1 MALCH
6 ECFVRIRTP
15 IAKLLQRNAI
25 MIPLGKINTN
35 WLFHAKAQ
43 RLPFFKKLGL
53 IVGSAAL
60 LVFSTSAFLLHGEAS
75 AQMKVEK
82 PADFPTRPITMIV
95 PFGAGGGSD
104 QLARAM
110 AKAMGIVADIQFQ
123 VVNKPGGGGT
133 SAIPDFMLAPPD
145 GYTVLEHIDNA
156 ISAFAK
162 GDIKEN
168 PARDWTPICMTQIT
182 FSQIYSRSDDKRFSN
197 WDDVVAYAKKN
208 PNKLTIANVGK
219 VGSMEVVVMH
229 QIENALG
236 IKFKQIA
243 FDKPAERYGAL
254 LGKQVDLLFEQPGDV
269 RSFLDSNKM
278 KPLLTFF
285 DKRPSAFSD
294 VPTHVEK
301 GAKFKSLTRFRGFY
315 VKKGVPRDRLKFLQ
329 EACAV
334 AFEEESYAA
343 FNKKKYMHLI
353 DSYRDTKGS
362 VKLIKGAVRIYR
374 KMYKQLGI

>member
-1 MALCH
+1 
-6 ECFVRIRTP
+6 
-15 IAKLLQRNAI
+15 
-25 MIPLGKINTN
+25 MITLDKITTN
-35 WLFHAKAQ
+35 CLFNEQAW
-43 RLPFFKKLGL
+43 RLPFFKKLVL
-53 IVGSAAL
+53 IVGSSAL
-60 LVFSTSAFLLHGEAS
+60 LAFSTSAFLLPGEAS

-95 PFGAGGGSD
+95 PYGAGGGSD

-110 AKAMGIVADIQFQ
+110 AKSMGIVADIQFQ

-145 GYTVLEHIDNA
+145 GYTMLEHIDNA
-156 ISAFAK
+156 VSAFAK

-168 PARDWTPICMTQIT
+168 PARDWVPICTTQIT
-182 FSQIYSRSDDKRFSN
+182 FSQVYSRSDDKRFSD
-197 WDDVVAYAKKN
+197 WDDVVAYAEKN

-219 VGSMEVVVMH
+219 VGSMEVIVMN
-229 QIENALG
+229 QVEGALG

-254 LGKQVDLLFEQPGDV
+254 IGKQVDLLFEQPGDV
-269 RSFLDSNKM
+269 RSFLDANKM

-294 VPTHVEK
+294 VPTHIEK
-301 GAKFKSLTRFRGFY
+301 GAKFKPLTRFRGFY
-315 VKKGVPRDRLKFLQ
+315 VRKGVPRDRLKFLQ
-329 EACAV
+329 EACAA

-353 DSYRDTKGS
+353 DSYRDTAGS
-362 VKLIKGAVRIYR
+362 VKLIKGAVKIYR

>member
-1 MALCH
+1 
-6 ECFVRIRTP
+6 
-15 IAKLLQRNAI
+15 
-25 MIPLGKINTN
+25 MISSGETKTN
-35 WLFHAKAQ
+35 RLSWAEMLS
-43 RLPFFKKLGL
+43 LPFSRKLGL
-53 IVGSAAL
+53 IIGSVAL
-60 LVFSTSAFLLHGEAS
+60 LAFSTSTVLLQGEAS

-82 PADFPTRPITMIV
+82 PDGFPTRPITMIV

-133 SAIPDFMLAPPD
+133 SAIPDFMLAPAD
-145 GYTVLEHIDNA
+145 GYTMLEHIDNA

-168 PARDWTPICMTQIT
+168 PARDWIPICMTQIT
-182 FSQIYSRSDDKRFSN
+182 FSQIYSRSDDKRFSD

-208 PNKLTIANVGK
+208 PNKLTVANLGK
-219 VGSMEVVVMH
+219 VGSMELVVMS
-229 QIENALG
+229 QLEKALG
-236 IKFKQIA
+236 IKFNQIA

-254 LGKQVDLLFEQPGDV
+254 IGKQVDLLFEQPGDV
-269 RSFLDSNKM
+269 RSFLDSNTM

-285 DKRPSAFSD
+285 DKRPSAFLD
-294 VPTHVEK
+294 VPTHIEA
-301 GAKFKSLTRFRGFY
+301 GAKFKPLTRFRGFY
-315 VKKGVPRDRLKFLQ
+315 VKNGIPRDRLKFLQ
-329 EACAV
+329 KACAA

-362 VKLIKGAVRIYR
+362 VKLIKGAVKIYR